1 MRRIGIR
8 GAVAQTWRV
17 ALSAIPPLVPV
28 GPELTPEELRR
39 YARQLVLDG
48 IGEEGQRRLKNA
60 RVLVVGAGGLGSPV
74 LLYLAGAGV
83 GTLGIADGD
92 TVSTSN
98 LQRQVLHRTDAV
110 GTPKVDS
117 AAEAIAAVNPLVRTV
132 PHPEY
137 VSVANADRI
146 LSGYD
151 LVVDGSDN
159 FETRYVLSDA
169 AARAGIPC
177 VWGSVLRFDG
187 QVSVFWDAP
196 PGRPG
201 VTLRDLHPQSSATD
215 SAESCAVAGVLG
227 ALCGSVGS
235 VMATEA
241 VKLIVGA
248 GTPLLGRV
256 LVVDALDGTRA
267 EVPFRRAARP
277 VAAPDPAAVPRWSW
291 PQVEELLAS
300 RAEVTLLDV
309 RRTDELEPAPLPGSV
324 RVPHDAL
331 DDPATTLAG
340 VDPASPLVVYCRSG
354 ARSDF
359 AVRRLLGAGFPLAV
373 SVQGGLL
380 ARGADRRG

>member
-1 MRRIGIR
+1 MD
-8 GAVAQTWRV
+8 AP
-17 ALSAIPPLVPV
+17 ALPPLVPV
-28 GPELTPEELRR
+28 GPELSGEEQRR

-48 IGEEGQRRLKNA
+48 IGTDGQRRLKNA

-74 LLYLAGAGV
+74 LLYLASAGV

-92 TVSTSN
+92 TVAVSN
-98 LQRQVLHRTDAV
+98 LQRQVLHPADAV
-110 GTPKVDS
+110 GRGKVDS
-117 AAEAIAAVNPLVRTV
+117 AVEALAAVNPLVRV
-132 PHPEY
+132 VAHPEFL
-137 VSVANADRI
+137 SARNADLI

-151 LVVDGSDN
+151 LVIDGTDN

-177 VWGSVLRFDG
+177 VWGSVLRYDG

-241 VKLIVGA
+241 IKLLVGA

-267 EVPFRRAARP
+267 EVPFRRAERP
-277 VAAPDPAAVPRWSW
+277 AAPPPAPLVPRWSW
-291 PQVEELLAS
+291 PQVDELLS
-300 RAEVTLLDV
+300 SGSPVTLLDV
-309 RRTDELEPAPLPGSV
+309 RGADELDPAPLPGSL
-324 RVPHDAL
+324 RVSHDAL
-331 DDPATTLAG
+331 ADPTVTLSG
-340 VDPASPLVVYCRSG
+340 VDPAVPLVVYCRSG
-354 ARSDF
+354 ARSEF
-359 AVRRLLGAGFPLAV
+359 AVRRLSAAGFPRAV
-373 SVQGGLL
+373 SVEGGLL
-380 ARGADRRG
+380 AREG